1 MRESV
6 CRSAGNLPAEL
17 TSFVGRRR
25 ELKEAKRLLSAARLL
40 TLTGAG
46 GVGKTRLALR
56 VATEVRRAFADGVWL
71 VELAELRDP
80 RLLPSTVATVLGLRD
95 TADPAAG
102 LAEFLRDRQLLLVLD
117 NCEHLVDE
125 CAALVTKLL
134 GAGGQLRV
142 LATCRHVL
150 HAEGEH
156 VLRVEPM
163 AVTHDGNPSAA
174 GEPVRATRPSDAVA
188 LFVERAGAV
197 LPGVEF
203 TPRDLAVVGQICTRL
218 EGIPLALEL
227 AAVRLRVLSVDQL
240 LQRLA
245 DRFALLTTGPRAAP
259 ARQRTLEATID
270 WSHDLCS
277 PEEQRL
283 WAQLSVFPGG
293 FDLDAAEHVGD
304 VHDASVLDVLTG
316 LEDKSVLS
324 RQDGTSGKRAW
335 YRMLE
340 TVREYA
346 AARLGEQGGEQ
357 DVRARQTEHYVALAQ
372 RYRDEGFGPRQLE
385 WVGQLRREH
394 ANLRAVLNHC
404 LSAPDRASQALDIAA
419 SLCNFWYVSGL
430 VHEGYRYL
438 RQGLDLCHDHTT
450 ARGRA
455 LFAASFLAIQTG
467 AVDTVR
473 DMLPELADLAEEL
486 DDDRLRAGHA
496 DSMGMVAFFSGALPG
511 AAALLERALT
521 GYRAAGDAQLVFNT
535 LVLLAAVHFFLDT
548 PRGAGAAAEALA
560 LTEQHQAH
568 WSRGY
573 AMWAVAV
580 HRWRAG
586 EHGDAVILLREAIAL
601 RLADHALLAFLLEAL
616 TWCHSTADDHERAAR
631 LLGCTTAVWR
641 QSGARVGGTSPYRAV
656 NQQCAEQVRAALG
669 TEAFDTAV
677 TEGAGMGLAETIRYA
692 LDEKPINAVRP
703 LAPTS
708 DPGGLTRREHEIAEL
723 VARGMNNKDIA
734 AALVISP
741 RTVETHVENILAKLG
756 LTTRTQV
763 APWLAEQEHR
773 SP

>member
-1 MRESV
+1 
-6 CRSAGNLPAEL
+6 
-17 TSFVGRRR
+17 
-25 ELKEAKRLLSAARLL
+25 LKEAKRLLSAARLV
-40 TLTGAG
+40 TLTGTG

-71 VELAELRDP
+71 VELAELRDS

-102 LAEFLRDRQLLLVLD
+102 LAEFLGDRQLLLVLD

-125 CAALVTKLL
+125 CAALVTTLL
-134 GAGGQLRV
+134 AAARQLRV

-150 HAEGEH
+150 RSEGEH

-163 AVTHDGNPSAA
+163 AVPHDVEKSTEGR
-174 GEPVRATRPSDAVA
+174 PVKGARPSDAVA

-203 TPRDLAVVGQICTRL
+203 APRDLAVVRQICERL

-240 LQRLA
+240 LQRLV
-245 DRFALLTTGPRAAP
+245 DRFTLLTTGPRAAP

-277 PEEQRL
+277 PDEQRS

-293 FDLDAAEHVGD
+293 FDLDAAEHVCD
-304 VHDASVLDVLTG
+304 VHDASVLDILTG
-316 LEDKSVLS
+316 LADKSILS
-324 RQDGTSGKRAW
+324 RQNNTSGKRTW

-346 AARLGEQGGEQ
+346 ATRLCAQGGER
-357 DVRARQTEHYVALAQ
+357 DVRARQTEYYVALAQ
-372 RYRDEGFGPRQLE
+372 RYRHEGFGPRQLE

-404 LSAPDRASQALDIAA
+404 LSASDRASQALDIAA

-438 RQGLDLCHDHTT
+438 RQGLDLYLDHTT
-450 ARGRA
+450 VRGKA
-455 LFAASFLAIQTG
+455 LLAASFLAFQIG
-467 AVDTVR
+467 AVDTAR

-486 DDDRLRAGHA
+486 DDDQLRAGHT
-496 DSMGMVAFFSGALPG
+496 DSMGMATFFAGDLPS
-511 AAALLERALT
+511 AATLLERAVT
-521 GYRAAGDAQLVFNT
+521 GYRAAGDAQMVFST
-535 LVLLAAVHFFLDT
+535 LVLLAAVHFFLDD
-548 PRGAGAAAEALA
+548 PRGATAAAEALE

-568 WSRGY
+568 WSQGY
-573 AMWAVAV
+573 AMWAIAV
-580 HRWRAG
+580 HHWRAG
-586 EHGDAVILLREAIAL
+586 EHTDAVTLLREAIAL

-616 TWCHSTADDHERAAR
+616 TWCHSTAGDHERAAR
-631 LLGCTTAVWR
+631 LLGCTATVWR
-641 QSGARVGGTSPYRAV
+641 LAGARVGGTSPYQAV

-669 TEAFDTAV
+669 TEAFDTAF
-677 TEGAGMGLAETIRYA
+677 TAGAAMGLDETIRYA
-692 LDEKPINAVRP
+692 LDEKPTNTAHGTA
-703 LAPTS
+703 LAS
-708 DPGGLTRREHEIAEL
+708 HPGGLTRREREITEL
-723 VARGMNNKDIA
+723 VACGMSNKDIA
-734 AALVISP
+734 ATLVIGT
-741 RTVETHVENILAKLG
+741 RTVETHVKNILAKLG
-756 LTTRTQV
+756 FTTRTQV
-763 APWLAEQEHR
+763 APWLVEQEHR